1 MDQAKRL
8 FWQTCKKPIPAAS
21 SSSSSSSSLS
31 SSSSSPKAEARAAA
45 AAGAASGSSEEAF
58 TYDVGVGHAIQGL
71 DDGLLVMREG
81 EVARLLMT
89 GSFGY
94 GVEGFP
100 PWAVPANSDLMLDVW
115 LLKVGQAVTLP
126 DKYELMRRKTE
137 QKYFKGRKL
146 SSVNYLLTGGRFF
159 NKQQE
164 ELRRK
169 QGAAHL
175 GSWSVCL

>member
-1 MDQAKRL
+1 MARILAIANQKGGVGKTT
-8 FWQTCKKPIPAAS
+8 TCINLAAS
-21 SSSSSSSSLS
+21 L
-31 SSSSSPKAEARAAA
+31 AAMKKRVMLIDLDPQGNA
-45 AAGAASGSSEEAF
+45 TMGSGVDKYEVERSI
-58 TYDVGVGHAIQGL
+58 YDVLV
-71 DDGLLVMREG
+71 DDQP
-81 EVARLLMT
+81 VASVLQRAQEAKYDVL
-89 GSFGY
+89 
-94 GVEGFP
+94 
-100 PWAVPANSDLMLDVW
+100 PANSDLMLDVW

-146 SSVNYLLTGGRFF
+146 SSVNYLLPGGRFF